1 MVKYLLILLV
11 LLFPNSCFSQEKIGS
26 FKTYN
31 EFIKESYI
39 DKNFKEGTYY
49 ILVSADWCAPCQRLK
64 EQIKKVIFPKGKNVV
79 LVDYDKEETI
89 RKKLLE
95 GTDKTIPKLFR
106 YKVDQNGKGVRT
118 FYNGSDLEGFFDD
131 K

>member
-1 MVKYLLILLV
+1 MVRYLLILLV
-11 LLFPNSCFSQEKIGS
+11 LLFPHNCFSQDKAGS

-31 EFIKESYI
+31 DFIKESYI
-39 DKNFKEGTYY
+39 DKSFKEGTYY
-49 ILVSADWCAPCQRLK
+49 ILVSADWCAPCQKLK
-64 EQIKKVIFPKGKNVV
+64 EQIKKVIFPKGKNII

-106 YKVDQNGKGVRT
+106 YKVDSNGKGIRT
-118 FYNGSDLEGFFDD
+118 FYNGAGLEGFFND